1 MKNLKSKIS
10 SLLLRIKK
18 FFALRYIQGKIDAV
32 VEAIHYESNI
42 VRRTQLYEYHIKLKK
57 AYKKWEQK

>member
-1 MKNLKSKIS
+1 
-10 SLLLRIKK
+10 LRIKK

>member
-1 MKNLKSKIS
+1 
-10 SLLLRIKK
+10 LRIEK

-32 VEAIHYESNI
+32 VDEIHYESNI
-42 VRRTQLYEYHIKLKK
+42 ERRAALYEYHIKLKK